1 MVWRVEILN
10 QTVREELESLPA
22 DMRAKLDHIVR
33 LIEEFGLSQVHEPYV
48 KPIRDKLWEMRLK
61 GRDGIAR
68 ALYVTTKDRRI
79 VVLHAFHK
87 KTRKIPKRAV
97 DTALS
102 RMKEVNQ

>member
-1 MVWRVEILN
+1 MGWRVEILN

-22 DMRAKLDHIVR
+22 DMRAKMDHIVR
-33 LIEEFGLSQVHEPYV
+33 LIEEFGLNQVHEPYV

-68 ALYVTTKDRRI
+68 ALYVTAKDRRI

-87 KTRKIPKRAV
+87 KTRRISKRAIE
-97 DTALS
+97 TALS
-102 RMKEVNQ
+102 RMKEVDQ

>member
-10 QTVREELESLPA
+10 QRVREELESLPA

-33 LIEEFGLSQVHEPYV
+33 LIEEFGLNQVHEPYV
-48 KPIRDKLWEMRLK
+48 KPIRDKLWEMRLT

-68 ALYVTTKDRRI
+68 ALYVTAKDRRI

-87 KTRKIPKRAV
+87 KTRKIPRTAV
-97 DTALS
+97 ETALS
-102 RMKEVNQ
+102 RMKEVNK